1 MVLMTES
8 RFTHTSVLADDLNE
22 SVAWYQRIFGM
33 ESIPAPD
40 FDVPVQWLRCGDLEL
55 HLFQRDIEPA
65 PYFHFGLHVDD
76 FEEIYQAVLDG
87 HIESDS
93 EGLGTNEDVEA
104 ESPTVYE
111 LPDGSIQ
118 LYIRDPTGNVIE
130 VNYHD
135 VDDIDRDIVS
145 EITPRETVTEQSGE
159 ALDAQLY
166 LDGLLTTLEE
176 DRVSSASD

>member
-1 MVLMTES
+1 MVES

-22 SVAWYQRIFGM
+22 SVVWYQRIFGM

-40 FDVPVQWLRCGDLEL
+40 FDVPVRWMRCGDLEL

-65 PYFHFGLHVDD
+65 PYFHFGVHVDD

-87 HIESDS
+87 HIEPGFD
-93 EGLGTNEDVEA
+93 GVGTNEDIGD

-111 LPDGSIQ
+111 LSDGSIQ
-118 LYIRDPTGNVIE
+118 LYIHDPAGNIIE

-145 EITPRETVTEQSGE
+145 EITPRKAVTEQSDE
-159 ALDAQLY
+159 ALDAKLY
-166 LDGLLTTLEE
+166 LDNLLVDIEE
-176 DRVSSASD
+176 DRVSPASN